1 MPVLDR
7 SRATTVLAVAAA
19 VSALVATPA
28 ASADPIGRVLG
39 YVANNGGGVS
49 VIDTADNSITR
60 TVTDNAGS
68 SPYTA
73 DIAFDGTRGYVTNL
87 RDNTLSV
94 IDAPTNSVDA
104 RIPVGSKPAG
114 VVVAPD
120 GGFVYVTNYGDG
132 TLSVVD
138 VATLSVVKT
147 VNVGPSPDGV
157 AISPDGKTVYVANDV
172 TGPTT
177 LTVVDA
183 TTNTVSASV
192 YTGSRP
198 SSLAVSPDGSR
209 LLVVNKNSEDV
220 AVVDTASRTVL
231 RIVTVN
237 QVPYGV
243 DITAD
248 GKRAYVTNSGSNTV
262 SVLNLEN
269 VGNPNVPVVDG
280 APIPVGGRPIGLA
293 LTPDDSKVYVTN
305 FTSGTVSVIDTATR
319 AVTAT
324 IPVGEKPVGVAV
336 HFVPAAAT
344 VLTGGSAKL
353 AITLPSVLSV
363 RSIDA
368 RLTEQHTGAPVVGE
382 TVVFRTVE
390 GNPLCTAITDATG
403 TARCDS
409 APALLVT
416 VGVLLKGYTASFP
429 GTNAYTSSVAHGT
442 TTLL

>member
-28 ASADPIGRVLG
+28 ATADPTGRVLG

-49 VIDTADNSITR
+49 VIDTANNSITR

-73 DIAFDGTRGYVTNL
+73 DVAFDGTRGYVTNL
-87 RDNTLSV
+87 SDNTLSV
-94 IDAPTNSVDA
+94 IDAPTNSVDT

-120 GGFVYVTNYGDG
+120 GGHVYVTNYGDG

-138 VATLSVVKT
+138 VATLSVAKT
-147 VNVGPSPDGV
+147 INVGPSPDGV
-157 AISPDGKTVYVANDV
+157 AISPDGRTVYVANDV

-183 TTNTVSASV
+183 TTNTVTASV

-198 SSLAVSPDGSR
+198 SSLAVTPDGSR

-248 GKRAYVTNSGSNTV
+248 GHRAYVTNSGSDTV
-262 SVLNLEN
+262 SVLNLQN
-269 VGNPNVPVVDG
+269 VDNPNVSVVDG
-280 APIPVGGRPIGLA
+280 PPIAVGDRPIGLA

-305 FTSGTVSVIDTATR
+305 FLAGTVSVIDTATR
-319 AVTAT
+319 TVTAT

-336 HFVPAAAT
+336 HFVPAAVT

-353 AITLPSVLSV
+353 AITLPNLLSV
-363 RSIDA
+363 KSIDA

-382 TVVFRTVE
+382 TVVFRTTE
-390 GNPLCTAITDATG
+390 GHPLCTAVTDATG

-409 APALLVT
+409 SPALLLT

-429 GTNAYTSSVAHGT
+429 GTNAYTSSVAHGA